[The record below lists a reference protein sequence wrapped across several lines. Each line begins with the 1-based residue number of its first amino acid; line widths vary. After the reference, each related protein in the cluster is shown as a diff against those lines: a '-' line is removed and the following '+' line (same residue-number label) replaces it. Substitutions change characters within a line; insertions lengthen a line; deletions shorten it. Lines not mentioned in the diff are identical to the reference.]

1 MANAISLDD
10 IRAAAEAKYGSTDIT
25 LSDGTVTK
33 LLNPLRLPKTK
44 RASLGTLQ
52 ATLDE
57 DGVDQEA
64 VLRDALALVA
74 SSPTRA
80 QALLDEIGDDL
91 ALLAQVFESYSAGAQ
106 VGEASPSPA

>member
-10 IRAAAEAKYGSTDIT
+10 IRASAEAKYGSTDIT
-25 LSDGTVTK
+25 LSDGTLTR
-33 LLNPLRLPKTK
+33 LLNPLRMPKAK
-44 RASLGTLQ
+44 RTALGTLQ
-52 ATLDE
+52 DKLDE

-64 VLRDALALVA
+64 VLREALTLVA
-74 SSPTRA
+74 SSPARA

-91 ALLAQVFESYSAGAQ
+91 AMLATVFETYSRGAQ